1 MKKTK
6 TIVAWCS
13 TFCYCLF
20 IAMAS
25 GQAPAPPGKMVDLG
39 GHRLHVHCTGQGR
52 PTVVVENGL
61 GDFSFD
67 WVLVQS
73 RVSRFTR
80 ICTYDRAGYA
90 WSDSGPLPRTFAQLN
105 LELKDALA
113 KLGEKGPF
121 VLVGHS
127 FGGPVMMNFAI
138 LYPHDVSGMVLV
150 DSAFKGQRV
159 GVGGEKTIRL
169 GDGAK
174 GQPVPAPR
182 EAMMD
187 SDRPPST
194 GEDGTKGSLDPMYN
208 PLPAAVEKMQIW
220 AQSLA
225 KTDYAEASQREWSEE
240 YFARWLVAPQNG
252 ALGNIPLVVLMRAE
266 GGYGDDLDV
275 PAAQLEKE
283 RREGQAK
290 LAQLSSRGKLI
301 TVRSGHNMELDAPD
315 DVTAAI
321 RQVVIAVRT
330 HGPQT

>member
-1 MKKTK
+1 MIK
-6 TIVAWCS
+6 ICLYFGLFCALCS
-13 TFCYCLF
+13 DAS
-20 IAMAS
+20 IAANN
-25 GQAPAPPGKMVDLG
+25 QAPAPPGKLVDLG
-39 GHRLHVHCTGQGR
+39 GHRLHINCTGQGG

-67 WVLVQS
+67 WILVQS
-73 RVSRFTR
+73 RVSRLTR

-105 LELKDALA
+105 LELRDALA

-127 FGGPVMMNFAI
+127 FGGPVVMNFAI
-138 LYPHDVSGMVLV
+138 LYPTDVVGMVLV
-150 DSAFKGQRV
+150 DSAFEGQRV
-159 GVGGEKTIRL
+159 GVGGEKTVRL
-169 GDGAK
+169 GEGAK
-174 GQPVPAPR
+174 GQTVPAPR
-182 EAMMD
+182 ETMTN
-187 SDRPPST
+187 SDRPPASK
-194 GEDGTKGSLDPMYN
+194 EDSAMGSLDPMYN
-208 PLPAAVEKMQIW
+208 PLPPAEEKMQVW

-240 YFARWLVAPQNG
+240 YFAAWLATPQKG
-252 ALGNIPLVVLMRAE
+252 ALGNIPLVVLTRAE

-315 DVTAAI
+315 DVSAAI
-321 RQVVIAVRT
+321 RQVVMAVRS
-330 HGPQT
+330 HNRPQT